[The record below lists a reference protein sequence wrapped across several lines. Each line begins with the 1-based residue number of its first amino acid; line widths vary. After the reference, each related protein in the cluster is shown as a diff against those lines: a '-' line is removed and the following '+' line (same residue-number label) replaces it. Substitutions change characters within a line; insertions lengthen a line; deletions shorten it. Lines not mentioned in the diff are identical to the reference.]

1 VQSRQLDGQG
11 LVMEKMLSNG
21 NTAVSAQDANLQ
33 ACLEQAEICCEQA
46 RLAAHRRRYEAACG
60 LFSTAI
66 ALYQQAIAMNSAPHA
81 IVAEQ
86 LRHIEIERSAYSEL
100 ARSMARP
107 LLTRQSSDRTQS
119 SGGSEH

>member
-1 VQSRQLDGQG
+1 MEGQG
-11 LVMEKMLSNG
+11 SVMGEMLSKG
-21 NTAVSAQDANLQ
+21 EPTVSARDANLQ

-66 ALYQQAIAMNSAPHA
+66 ALYQHAIAMDNVPYAA
-81 IVAEQ
+81 IAEQ
-86 LRHIEIERSAYSEL
+86 LRHTEIERSAYSEL

-107 LLTRQSSDRTQS
+107 LLVRHGTDEAQREPKARQ
-119 SGGSEH
+119 

>member
-1 VQSRQLDGQG
+1 
-11 LVMEKMLSNG
+11 MEKMLSNG
-21 NTAVSAQDANLQ
+21 KTIVSTQDANFQ

-46 RLAAHRRRYEAACG
+46 RLAAHRRRYGAACG

-66 ALYQQAIAMNSAPHA
+66 ALYQRAIATNSAPYA
-81 IVAEQ
+81 IIAEQ

-107 LLTRQSSDRTQS
+107 LLRRH
-119 SGGSEH
+119 GS